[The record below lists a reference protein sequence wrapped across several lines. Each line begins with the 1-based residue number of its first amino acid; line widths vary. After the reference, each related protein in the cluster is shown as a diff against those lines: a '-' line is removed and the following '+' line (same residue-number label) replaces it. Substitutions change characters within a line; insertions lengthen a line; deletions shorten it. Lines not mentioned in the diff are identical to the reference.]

1 MKEKIFLS
9 CFLFFCLQS
18 TCFAESQVN
27 VSDLV
32 DKLPVD
38 NVVKIDSYDANI
50 KSRPSL
56 VDRVAKTH
64 NLQKELDT
72 RHQEKIIEY
81 SVNTRKTITYP
92 DGRVEVIET
101 SPSNVTLE
109 AISQDKDKYG
119 VLKDS
124 TNSLGFAVLLFK
136 ALGGL

>member
-9 CFLFFCLQS
+9 LSLFCLS
-18 TCFAESQVN
+18 SSFCFADTQVN
-27 VSDLV
+27 VADLV
-32 DKLPVD
+32 DKIPVD
-38 NVVKIDSYDANI
+38 NVIKIDSCDANI

-56 VDRVAKTH
+56 VDRVAKSH
-64 NLQKELDT
+64 NLQKQLDT
-72 RHQEKIIEY
+72 EHQEKIIEY
-81 SVNTRKTITYP
+81 SVNTKKTITYP
-92 DGRVEVIET
+92 DGRIEVIET

-119 VLKDS
+119 ILKDS